1 LRNSD
6 NVQNKEIIA
15 DPSSIKKK
23 RNSSLV
29 KRLISD
35 CEKNI
40 LQLEKDKTR
49 IEKKMNDP
57 NFYNGENINIAK
69 KATKR
74 HAELITLIA
83 NEEKTWSS
91 LLIEL
96 EEH

>member
-1 LRNSD
+1 
-6 NVQNKEIIA
+6 
-15 DPSSIKKK
+15 
-23 RNSSLV
+23 
-29 KRLISD
+29 
-35 CEKNI
+35 
-40 LQLEKDKTR
+40 
-49 IEKKMNDP
+49 MNDP

-69 KATKR
+69 KAAKR